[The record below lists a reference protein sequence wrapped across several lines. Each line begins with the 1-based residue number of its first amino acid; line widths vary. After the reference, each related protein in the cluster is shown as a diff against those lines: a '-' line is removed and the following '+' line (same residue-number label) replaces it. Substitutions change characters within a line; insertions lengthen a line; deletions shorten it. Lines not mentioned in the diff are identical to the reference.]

1 MNILDR
7 ILTLVS
13 WIGVVALLLLLYRI
27 AHFYEVTSRQPT
39 HFRLLIL
46 PIVLLFL
53 GGFCYAIAGGP
64 PSLGEATRS
73 GPGLA
78 SSPVRL
84 AGDSLQLAGGI
95 ALIGLG
101 MFLLRLMT
109 GGRR

>member
-1 MNILDR
+1 MIILDR
-7 ILTLVS
+7 ILTLLS
-13 WIGVVALLLLLYRI
+13 WIGVVALLLVLYRI

-39 HFRLLIL
+39 HFRLFIL

-53 GGFCYAIAGGP
+53 GGLCYAIAGDAGV
-64 PSLGEATRS
+64 ATKS
-73 GPGLA
+73 PVMA
-78 SSPVRL
+78 SSPLRL

-109 GGRR
+109 GGRK

>member
-13 WIGVVALLLLLYRI
+13 WVGVVALLLLLYRI
-27 AHFYEVTSRQPT
+27 AYFYEVTSRQPT
-39 HFRLLIL
+39 HYRLFII

-53 GGFCYAIAGGP
+53 GGVCYAFA
-64 PSLGEATRS
+64 SDLGEAARS
-73 GPGLA
+73 SLGLA